1 MRAVGLGR
9 PSLDEPDFAPAPAR
23 GSSWGLPLGKY
34 PATWLWFGW
43 FKRVPD
49 PPSAAL
55 AESLPVFRRQLEIE
69 IDHHAK
75 RQHRSFAGA
84 ERWRWI
90 GGVAGGL
97 STILIARF
105 AGREQAWLIA
115 ILTWLASLSALY
127 TINFALRDRSGY
139 HYNYRVALQQMF
151 VDAAAVEADLLK
163 LREKRNELEI
173 EMGKTFPQGSEPR
186 VDR

>member
-1 MRAVGLGR
+1 M
-9 PSLDEPDFAPAPAR
+9 
-23 GSSWGLPLGKY
+23 
-34 PATWLWFGW
+34 
-43 FKRVPD
+43 PD

-55 AESLPVFRRQLEIE
+55 AENLPSFRRQLEIE

-105 AGREQAWLIA
+105 AGQQQAWLIA

-139 HYNYRVALQQMF
+139 NYSYRVALQQML
-151 VDAAAVEADLLK
+151 VDAAAGDADILA
-163 LREKRNELEI
+163 LRRERNELEVA
-173 EMGKTFPQGSEPR
+173 MGKTFPQGSEPR
-186 VDR
+186 ADR